1 MRKIFT
7 TAQHMKNTHNS
18 LFAKLVIALAAAFV
32 FCPAYA
38 ASKPAAQNNNT
49 AGNASSVPAAGS
61 SGLPIPRFVSLGT
74 NKVYVRTG
82 PGKQYPIDWIY
93 QRKNLPV
100 EVTAEYDIWRRVRDH
115 EGSSGWVHGSMLSGR
130 RTVTIQNGIQTLYYK
145 PDLQSRPVMR
155 AEADVIAELRR
166 CQPGWCEIQIDGKR
180 GWIKISGIWGSEKSD
195 IRK

>member
-1 MRKIFT
+1 MRKIFA
-7 TAQHMKNTHNS
+7 TAQHMKNTNKT
-18 LFAKLVIALAAAFV
+18 LFAKLVLALAAAFV
-32 FCPAYA
+32 FYPVFA
-38 ASKPAAQNNNT
+38 ASSPAAQNDGT
-49 AGNASSVPAAGS
+49 AGSAPAVGS

-155 AEADVIAELRR
+155 AEPDVIAELRR
-166 CQPGWCEIQIDGKR
+166 CQPGWCEIQIEGKK
-180 GWIKISGIWGSEKSD
+180 GWIRISGIWGSDKTD